1 MGDLIQ
7 FPIKPK
13 PPEDDKAAQL
23 RRIQESLRKLNEL
36 MRRIKDAQDRGK
48 GSYD

>member
-7 FPIKPK
+7 FPRIKQEPVDEK
-13 PPEDDKAAQL
+13 TAQL

-36 MRRIKDAQDRGK
+36 MRKIKDAQDRSK
-48 GSYD
+48 GNYD